1 MNIIQLSSIIKEKIE
16 KNIMTESIY
25 VEDKTFLHIKHKSH
39 KEGRFHLRITI
50 ESKELKEISKIESNK
65 KIYKI
70 LSDEIKEYIHSIQI
84 LII

>member
-70 LSDEIKEYIHSIQI
+70 LADEIKEYIHSIQI

>member
-16 KNIMTESIY
+16 KNIMTEYIY

>member
-70 LSDEIKEYIHSIQI
+70 LRDEIKEYIHSIQI